1 MIVWAMAT
9 SDPTSESLS
18 GPWPAGVGPAL
29 VDGAPFTP
37 DSTVPFRSVG
47 FTLSTTGYAVASGF
61 RELLAP
67 LGLEPRDFALL
78 RVVAAAEG
86 HSQQAIGERLRIPP
100 SMMVAFVDALEARGL
115 IERRHNPNDRRTR
128 ELFLTDQGRELLGSA
143 FREAVA
149 YEQSICG
156 DLSAQEREELLDLLA
171 RVAARLGIPAGV
183 HAAHTALADE

>member
-1 MIVWAMAT
+1 MIIGEMAA
-9 SDPTSESLS
+9 SDQTSEALP

-47 FTLSTTGYAVASGF
+47 FTLSTTGYAVASRF

-67 LGLEPRDFALL
+67 LGLEPREFALL

-100 SMMVAFVDALEARGL
+100 SRMVAFVDALEARGL

-128 ELFLTDQGRELLGSA
+128 ELYLTDEGRALLGRA
-143 FREAVA
+143 FSEAVA
-149 YEQSICG
+149 HERSICA
-156 DLSAQEREELLDLLA
+156 DLSEQEREQLLDLLA
-171 RVAARLGIPAGV
+171 RVARSLGLPPGV
-183 HAAHTALADE
+183 HAHTALADE